1 MRAFAVLTKR
11 VFHRV
16 NSFFR
21 MMPVS
26 MTIAALREAL
36 RIIEIDRGVTQA
48 DQEVVQEVVQ
58 GVVQGVDQEV
68 VQGVVIDAATENIHT
83 TVRVACLI
91 PSISFIPFF
100 ISQR

>member
-1 MRAFAVLTKR
+1 
-11 VFHRV
+11 
-16 NSFFR
+16 
-21 MMPVS
+21 MPVS

-48 DQEVVQEVVQ
+48 DQEVVQGVDQE
-58 GVVQGVDQEV
+58 VVQGVDQEV
-68 VQGVVIDAATENIHT
+68 VQEVVQEVLIDAATENIHT

>member
-1 MRAFAVLTKR
+1 
-11 VFHRV
+11 
-16 NSFFR
+16 
-21 MMPVS
+21 MPVS

-48 DQEVVQEVVQ
+48 DQEVVQ
-58 GVVQGVDQEV
+58 GVVQEV
-68 VQGVVIDAATENIHT
+68 VQEVLIDAATEHIHT

-100 ISQR
+100 HFTEMNTLHFIICVV